1 MKDKITSETPMTASQ
16 VLAALETVKE
26 TEGELNYRAQRT
38 HEYLSQFV
46 TLKPAQVKELI
57 DKLKAL
63 NVPRVREQHLYK
75 LADVLPS
82 TPNDI
87 KTVLQGYAVTIT
99 NENLQKMADLIAEYV
114 K

>member
-1 MKDKITSETPMTASQ
+1 MKDKIVSETPMTASQ
-16 VLAALETVKE
+16 VLAALETAKE
-26 TEGELNYRAQRT
+26 KDGELNYRAQRT

-46 TLKPAQVKELI
+46 TLKPDKIKELI

-87 KTVLQGYAVTIT
+87 KTALQGYAVTIT
-99 NENLQKMADLIAEYV
+99 NENLQKMADTIAEYV